1 MRSVGLGLLAA
12 ALFASGAFAQKPPET
27 MDARGIDAWRVANIK
42 ADGWTLVHADAA
54 ALSYA
59 RHAAEKDPEGHLR
72 IEVRREYYKPVR
84 LGPMPSRSN
93 YQTWTVDCELRRM
106 KVTEMNFY
114 ALNNMRGDGF
124 RKAADKASWSS
135 IAPEA
140 EDSPVFE
147 RICAPATAAR

>member
-1 MRSVGLGLLAA
+1 MRIVGLGMSVM
-12 ALFASGAFAQKPPET
+12 ALCASAAFAQKPPET
-27 MDARGIDAWRVANIK
+27 LDAKGIDAWRLANID
-42 ADGWTLVHADAA
+42 ADGWTLMHADGE

-59 RHAAEKDPEGHLR
+59 RRAAEKDPEGYLR

-93 YQTWTVDCELRRM
+93 YQTWVVDCELRRM
-106 KVTEMNFY
+106 KVVGMNFY

-124 RKAADKASWSS
+124 RKSADKASWTS

-140 EDSPVFE
+140 GDSPVFE
-147 RICAPATAAR
+147 RICAPVSAAR